1 MTVFS
6 RLAFCVH
13 PAVLAPTASALS
25 FPAAFA
31 VGVGIVQGLIFG
43 TNHIVENFIVNIVI
57 SQGIAVFCLGR
68 VCGRNLLL

>member
-1 MTVFS
+1 MTVFL

-13 PAVLAPTASALS
+13 QAVLAPTASALA

-43 TNHIVENFIVNIVI
+43 TDHIVESFIVNIVI
-57 SQGIAVFCLGR
+57 SRGIAVFCLGR
-68 VCGRNLLL
+68 VCGGNLLL